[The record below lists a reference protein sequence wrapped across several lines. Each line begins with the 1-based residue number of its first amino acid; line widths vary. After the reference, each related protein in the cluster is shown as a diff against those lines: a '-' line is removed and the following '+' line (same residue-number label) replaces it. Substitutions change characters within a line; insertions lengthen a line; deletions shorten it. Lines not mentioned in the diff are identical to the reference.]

1 MFDTPENL
9 FNELTAMQAEI
20 STVGA
25 SMLDKA
31 REMSNAR
38 ANYERLKANYL
49 VSLFAEEAEETFKGK
64 RTESQRTAMYRSLYA
79 QERLQATLA
88 ENEYKAQAAY
98 LNALQASLTAL
109 QTRVKIAQ
117 NEMNGGKYVA

>member
-64 RTESQRTAMYRSLYA
+64 RTESQRTSMYRSLYA

-117 NEMNGGKYVA
+117 NEMNGGKYVT

>member
-117 NEMNGGKYVA
+117 NEMNGGKYVT

>member
-9 FNELTAMQAEI
+9 FNELTTMQAEI

-64 RTESQRTAMYRSLYA
+64 RTESQRTSMYRSLYA

-117 NEMNGGKYVA
+117 NEMNGGKYVT

>member
-9 FNELTAMQAEI
+9 FKELTTMQTEI

-109 QTRVKIAQ
+109 QTRYKIVA
-117 NEMNGGKYVA
+117 NELNGGKYVT